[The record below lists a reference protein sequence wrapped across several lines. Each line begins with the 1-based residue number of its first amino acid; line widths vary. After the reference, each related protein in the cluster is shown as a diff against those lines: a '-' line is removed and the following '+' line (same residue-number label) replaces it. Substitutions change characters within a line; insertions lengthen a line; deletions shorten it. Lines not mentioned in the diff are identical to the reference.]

1 MRKNYD
7 TLFAKQGP
15 QFRDQFIANFMT
27 NFSDEGHAAELAA
40 FAPVQETSGGRVM
53 AARAQETIAISA
65 DLKARALPAIDAW
78 IKAHK

>member
-78 IKAHK
+78 IRERK